1 MSSNLRDGAAEHSCY
16 SEATPSHQD
25 SDIFP
30 TQTGIRKAVIIAA
43 GNGSRL
49 QGYQNGRPKPLVK
62 VAGLPLI
69 KRVILSAKKAGVTEF
84 VIVLGYQA
92 ARIRKSVNAA
102 KLGVKVTW
110 VRNTDWR
117 SPNGISVLKAERF
130 LDEPFFLFMS
140 DHVFDP
146 GILKKLQG
154 LVTNPDRGLLCVD
167 SRLSKVPNLD
177 DATKVWTEN
186 HQLIDIGK
194 SLTDFN
200 AIDAGIFICTTGLFD
215 ALRRSQEEG
224 DYTLSGGVRAL
235 AQEGRMCTFNIG
247 NSYWLDVDTIPE
259 ARHAERMLLRSTRSD
274 NDGFIAKILNRR
286 VSNAITKWLIKTPI
300 TPNQISIMNMCLS
313 ALLAYIVSFG
323 KPLNTIIG
331 GILFQLVSI
340 LDGCDGEVAK
350 IKLRDSKSGAYVD
363 TITDQI
369 SYVLF
374 IIGVTVGAY
383 NATND
388 TAVLYIAGV
397 AIGLLLI
404 ALRFGL
410 FYIRK
415 KGSGSMRALDQDISK
430 LNHDRQKVWY
440 LKFFG
445 SVHHLGRRDV
455 FSFAA
460 FILMLMGNITAFYY
474 AVMVSV
480 SMMSIAIIISGV
492 SMLSKAK
499 KNAGDGLVSSLRR
512 RFTRRPI
519 ASEVNLQPDDEIS
532 D

>member
-1 MSSNLRDGAAEHSCY
+1 MPPNLREGSADHSCY

-25 SDIFP
+25 SHYFP
-30 TQTGIRKAVIIAA
+30 KQTGVRKALIIAA
-43 GNGSRL
+43 GNGRRL
-49 QGYQNGRPKPLVK
+49 QGYQNARPKPLVK
-62 VAGLPLI
+62 IAGLPLI

-110 VRNTDWR
+110 VRNSDWR

-130 LDEPFFLFMS
+130 LKEPFFLFMS
-140 DHVFDP
+140 DHIFDS
-146 GILKKLQG
+146 GILQKLQG
-154 LVTNPDRGLLCVD
+154 LVINPDRGLLCVD

-186 HQLIDIGK
+186 HRLIDIGK

-200 AIDAGIFICTTGLFD
+200 AIDAGIFVCTPGLFD
-215 ALRRSQEEG
+215 ALRRSQVEG
-224 DYTLSGGVRAL
+224 DYSLSGGVRVL
-235 AQEGRMCTFNIG
+235 AQEGRMCSFNIG

-259 ARHAERMLLRSTRSD
+259 ARQAERMLLRSTRSD

-300 TPNQISIMNMCLS
+300 TPNQISVLNMCLS
-313 ALLAYIVSFG
+313 ALLAWIVSFG

-350 IKLRDSKSGAYVD
+350 IKLRDSKSGAFVD

-388 TAVLYIAGV
+388 QAVLYIAGV
-397 AIGLLLI
+397 TIGLLLI
-404 ALRFGL
+404 TLRFGL

-430 LNHDRQKVWY
+430 LNHERQKVWY

-460 FILMLMGNITAFYY
+460 FVLMLMGNITAFYY
-474 AVMVSV
+474 AVIASV
-480 SMMSIAIIISGV
+480 NMMSIAIMISGV
-492 SMLSKAK
+492 SMLSRG
-499 KNAGDGLVSSLRR
+499 NRDQGGLVRSLKRRFRR
-512 RFTRRPI
+512 RPV
-519 ASEVNLQPDDEIS
+519 ASEIDLLPDNEIS